1 MVVVDFLY
9 TPTAF
14 FSLQPADN
22 KLLIVFN
29 LYFKLHMLGMF
40 DIPFAVHTPH
50 MGFSFAECGAQ
61 RIELFAD
68 LIFNPDVGHIVQA
81 IGIQAIGFFV
91 KGQKVLPAVLGAYVE
106 LERN

>member
-9 TPTAF
+9 TAAAF

-29 LYFKLHMLGMF
+29 LYFKLHMLGML
-40 DIPFAVHTPH
+40 DIPSAVHAPH

-61 RIELFAD
+61 RIELFAN

-91 KGQKVLPAVLGAYVE
+91 KG
-106 LERN
+106 